1 MSIILEFHG
10 ATEGVTGSC
19 HQISFEKESLL
30 IDCGIFQGK
39 EARKHSDLTIN
50 FDISTLKGLILTHAH
65 LDHIGRLPYLLAGG
79 YSGPIYTSIPTSYL
93 VPGQLE
99 DALKIGFTKDHK
111 LVKLMY

>member
-19 HQISFEKESLL
+19 HQLSFAGDSLL

-50 FDISTLKGLILTHAH
+50 FDISNLKGLILTHAH
-65 LDHIGRLPYLLAGG
+65 LDHIGRIPYLLAGG
-79 YSGPIYTSIPTSYL
+79 YTDRPYL
-93 VPGQLE
+93 YI
-99 DALKIGFTKDHK
+99 DSNIISSARTT
-111 LVKLMY
+111 